1 MNEGPRVHPPRQVPT
16 LTEVVDED
24 AAEMRPL
31 AAGDFEDEAVAAAF
45 DRSDVQPMPP
55 TEPLPEA
62 PSPDRAAEQ
71 QLVERVL
78 ADVQRQIDPV
88 LEQRLREMLAP
99 MLARWSEALVEDSR
113 ERLASVLRDVVA
125 QAVAR
130 EFERQRRR

>member
-1 MNEGPRVHPPRQVPT
+1 MNSGSPPRQVPT

-24 AAEMRPL
+24 LVAEQTRVMSGDVEDD
-31 AAGDFEDEAVAAAF
+31 AGVAPEVQDAQRDEPVDVAADALSL
-45 DRSDVQPMPP
+45 DR
-55 TEPLPEA
+55 T
-62 PSPDRAAEQ
+62 AEQ

-78 ADVQRQIDPV
+78 ADVQRQIDPM

-99 MLARWSEALVEDSR
+99 MLAHWSEALIEDSR
-113 ERLASVLRDVVA
+113 ERLSSLLRDVVA